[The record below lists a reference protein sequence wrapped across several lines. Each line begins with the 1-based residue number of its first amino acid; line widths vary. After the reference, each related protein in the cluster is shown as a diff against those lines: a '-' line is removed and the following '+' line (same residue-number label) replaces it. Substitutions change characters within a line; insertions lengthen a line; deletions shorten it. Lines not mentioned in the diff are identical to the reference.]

1 MPRKNRPKKDKDAL
15 RATLGLSLKKK
26 GPGQGVG
33 GGAPVGNTNY
43 TRGRIFRQALLRV
56 IRSKSRSDRL
66 EELERIA
73 AKLADLAKRGNI
85 PAIRELVDRVDGKA
99 IQAIVGDGENPLLF
113 KDVSKLSD
121 EELKKLAQAL

>member
-15 RATLGLSLKKK
+15 RATLGLSLKGK